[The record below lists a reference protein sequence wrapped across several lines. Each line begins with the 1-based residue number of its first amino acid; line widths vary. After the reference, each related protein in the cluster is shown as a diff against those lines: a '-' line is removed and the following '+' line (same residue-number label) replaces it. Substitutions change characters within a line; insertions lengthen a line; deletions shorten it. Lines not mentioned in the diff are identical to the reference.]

1 MTTISATTVKEL
13 RDKTG
18 AGMMDCKQ
26 ALAETNGDMEAA
38 IDLLRK
44 KGLSKAAKKSDRV
57 AAQGLVGVVSSVKS
71 GAVVEVNSETDFV
84 ARNAQFQ
91 EMVQNIAA
99 LAADAGGDLAK
110 LLRSQVSRRLATPST
125 QQIKDAIATIGEN
138 MGLRR
143 TAALSVKEGVVADY
157 VHNKAADGLGK
168 IGVLVALESKGDSD
182 SLMALGRQLAMHIA
196 AANPQV
202 VNVEDLSKEAIDRER
217 AIYVE
222 QAKAEP
228 RNAGKSDEILAKA
241 SEGRLQKE
249 FVSQAV
255 LLKQVFVID
264 GKATVAEILKQAEK
278 DVGAPVKIAGF
289 VRYALGEGIEK
300 KEEDFAAEVAK
311 TRPQPPP
318 RRRP

>member
-1 MTTISATTVKEL
+1 MSTISAATVKEL

-26 ALAETNGDMEAA
+26 ALIETNGDMEAA

-44 KGLSKAAKKSDRV
+44 KGLSKAAKKADRI
-57 AAQGLVGVVSSVKS
+57 AAQGLIGVISKVKS
-71 GAVVEVNSETDFV
+71 GAAVEVNSETDFV
-84 ARNAQFQ
+84 ARNPQFQ
-91 EMVQNIAA
+91 EMVQTITSLAPAA
-99 LAADAGGDLAK
+99 NGDLAK
-110 LLRSQVSRRLATPST
+110 LLAAKYPGGKGTVED
-125 QQIKDAIATIGEN
+125 QIKDAIATIGEN

-143 TAALSVKEGVVADY
+143 TAALSVKEGVIADY

-168 IGVLVALESKGDSD
+168 IGVLVALESAGDTD

-196 AANPQV
+196 ATNPQV
-202 VNVEDLSKEAIDRER
+202 VNVEDLSKEAIERER

-228 RNAGKSDEILAKA
+228 KNAGKSDEILAKA

-249 FVSQAV
+249 FISQAV

-278 DVGAPVKIAGF
+278 DVGAPVKVAGF

-311 TRPQPPP
+311 TVSAAAPKKD
-318 RRRP
+318 

>member
-1 MTTISATTVKEL
+1 MSTISAATVKEL

-26 ALAETNGDMEAA
+26 ALQETNGDMEAA
-38 IDLLRK
+38 VDLLRK

-57 AAQGLVGVVSSVKS
+57 AAQGLVGVVSQVKS

-84 ARNAQFQ
+84 ARNPQFQ
-91 EMVQNIAA
+91 EMVQKIAA
-99 LAADAGGDLAK
+99 LAPAAGGDVAK
-110 LLRSQVSRRLATPST
+110 LLEAKYPGTGNTVEA
-125 QQIKDAIATIGEN
+125 QIKDAVATIGEN

-168 IGVLVALESKGDSD
+168 IGVLVALDSAGDSD

-196 AANPQV
+196 AASPQV
-202 VNVEDLSKEAIDRER
+202 VNVEDLSKDALDRER
-217 AIYVE
+217 AIYLE

-228 RNAGKSDEILAKA
+228 RNAGKSDEILLKA
-241 SEGRLQKE
+241 GEGRLQKE

-264 GKATVAEILKQAEK
+264 GKATVAEILKSAEK

-289 VRYALGEGIEK
+289 VRYQLGEGIEK
-300 KEEDFAAEVAK
+300 KVEDFAAEVAK
-311 TRPQPPP
+311 TVGAAQKS
-318 RRRP
+318 

>member
-1 MTTISATTVKEL
+1 MSTISAATVKEL

-26 ALAETNGDMEAA
+26 ALQETNGDMEAA

-57 AAQGLVGVVSSVKS
+57 AAQGLVGVTSKVKS
-71 GAVVEVNSETDFV
+71 GALVEVNSETDFV
-84 ARNAQFQ
+84 ARNPQFQ
-91 EMVQNIAA
+91 ELVQTITA
-99 LAADAGGDLAK
+99 LAAEANGDLAK
-110 LLRSQVSRRLATPST
+110 LLAATYPGTSNT
-125 QQIKDAIATIGEN
+125 VDQQIKDAIATIGEN
-138 MGLRR
+138 MTLRR
-143 TAALSVKEGVVADY
+143 TAALAVKEGVVADY
-157 VHNKAADGLGK
+157 MHSKAGDGIGK
-168 IGVLVALESKGDSD
+168 IGVLVALESAGDTAA
-182 SLMALGRQLAMHIA
+182 LEALGRQIAMHIA
-196 AANPQV
+196 ATSPQV
-202 VNVEDLSKEAIDRER
+202 VNVEDLSKEAIERER

-255 LLKQVFVID
+255 LMKQVFVID

-278 DVGAPVKIAGF
+278 DVGAPVKITAF
-289 VRYALGEGIEK
+289 VRYALGEGVEK

-311 TRPQPPP
+311 TIGAAQGSAS
-318 RRRP
+318 